1 MCLCVCVF
9 VDGPR
14 ISCESTSAYV
24 GDRDVYLRCRVRAK
38 PPPVALYWVLDYDNS
53 SSSSSSDISS
63 AVTRLS
69 QAPAAASA
77 AAGHYGQDYWTVAT
91 VRISD
96 IISSLSLSLC
106 HPSSISVST
115 VGANFHPV
123 HRWSTRPLLRRGRV
137 QALMDPTESWQGGE
151 ISNRCFC
158 NVSRTVGYRVP
169 FQPIKLEMGV
179 QHSTL

>member
-1 MCLCVCVF
+1 MCVF
-9 VDGPR
+9 VDGPH

-96 IISSLSLSLC
+96 IISSLSLSLSM
-106 HPSSISVST
+106 SSIVHISQYRRRQFPPGPPVVHPTT
-115 VGANFHPV
+115 VEAWAGPSIDGPDRVLA
-123 HRWSTRPLLRRGRV
+123 RWR
-137 QALMDPTESWQGGE
+137 
-151 ISNRCFC
+151 N
-158 NVSRTVGYRVP
+158 
-169 FQPIKLEMGV
+169 K
-179 QHSTL
+179 